1 MLLMMPSCGW
11 AGSGA
16 YLGQYLWDKKH
27 LFCIGYFRLSGP
39 LLASI
44 YTGLGF
50 GTGCLGSEASS
61 PSNFLPLPDD
71 CHGSFCRFP
80 VQNLVSMSPKE
91 LRISPQKGDQSRQNG
106 KTHTLF
112 CMFWKTSLTALASW
126 SHRLKK
132 TWFCQLIFQKKMTL
146 SFYTSINL
154 LPAILKP
161 GWVTS
166 PCLFLYIPL
175 KLGTLWPWV
184 FMLPVLHL
192 FKTWCGWRGMEYDV
206 PKVFVW

>member
-1 MLLMMPSCGW
+1 MLLMMPSCDW

-80 VQNLVSMSPKE
+80 AQNLVSMSPKG
-91 LRISPQKGDQSRQNG
+91 LRISPQQGDQSRQNG

-126 SHRLKK
+126 SHGLKK
-132 TWFCQLIFQKKMTL
+132 NMILSANFSKKDDIELLHQHKLTPSYPEARMSDQPL
-146 SFYTSINL
+146 PFSIYPPKAWNSL
-154 LPAILKP
+154 A
-161 GWVTS
+161 
-166 PCLFLYIPL
+166 
-175 KLGTLWPWV
+175 LGV
-184 FMLPVLHL
+184 HVMCIASVYN
-192 FKTWCGWRGMEYDV
+192 M
-206 PKVFVW
+206 VWMQGNGI